1 MKKKKETFWTG
12 QFCILL
18 IVNFAST
25 MAGMSTNPL
34 VASYAVSLGADL
46 TVASTIAGIMSI
58 TSMIVCPAAG
68 VLADRVNRKKLLL
81 FTMTVYAICLLAH
94 SFVHTIPMFIL
105 IRGLTGVFF
114 SINNVLTIAYASSFI
129 PGTRM
134 GEGLS
139 FLGLIAPLA
148 QASGPAM
155 GLALRDTVGYWGSF
169 SAAACFGM
177 AGMIGIAVL
186 PDPEVKQKTEE
197 KTFRLKNIFAIEF
210 VSFMLITALFS
221 AGNGLVTTY
230 LDLVAQERT
239 ILNISLFFTVYSVA
253 MVILKPFVGRLLDT
267 RGILFIMIPAVLI
280 TASGMFLIGIASSLS
295 LMLIAAFFKA
305 AGQGAGGPSIQA
317 YVVKRIEP
325 ARVGV
330 AISTIQIGTNLG
342 NAVAPIVGS
351 FFVKSYGY
359 TSMFCGFGVFVAIAG
374 LLLLTPPFSR
384 IIYQKQS

>member
-1 MKKKKETFWTG
+1 MKKQKETFWTW
-12 QFCILL
+12 QFGILL
-18 IVNFAST
+18 AVNFASG

-46 TVASTIAGIMSI
+46 TVASTIAGIMSF
-58 TSMIVCPAAG
+58 TSLIMCPIAG

-81 FTMTVYAICLLAH
+81 FTMSAYAVCLLAH

-114 SINNVLTIAYASSFI
+114 SVNSVLTVAYASSFI

-148 QASGPAM
+148 QAAGPAM

-169 SAAACFGM
+169 FAAACFGL
-177 AGMIGIAVL
+177 AGVICIAIL
-186 PDPEVKQKTEE
+186 PYTKTGQKTTG
-197 KTFRLKNIFAIEF
+197 KSLRLKHLFAVEF
-210 VSFMLITALFS
+210 MSFMLITALFS

-230 LDLVAQERT
+230 LDLVAQERS

-253 MVILKPFVGRLLDT
+253 MVVSKPFVGRLLDT
-267 RGILFIMIPAVLI
+267 RGILFIMIPAILF
-280 TASGMFLIGIASSLS
+280 AACGMFSIGIAYSLP
-295 LMLIAAFFKA
+295 LMLAAALFKA

-325 ARVGV
+325 ARTGV
-330 AISTIQIGTNLG
+330 AVSTIQIGQNLG
-342 NAVAPIVGS
+342 NAVAPVIGS

-359 TSMFCGFGVFVAIAG
+359 TNMFCGFGVLVAAMG

-384 IIYQKQS
+384 IIYQKQD